1 MTVSKKLGLAFGL
14 VVLISLVGSAISL
27 VNFLKLNQANG
38 WNVHSY
44 QVLRA
49 NDDML
54 TNLVN
59 METGVRGFVVSGEE
73 RFLEPYAAGR
83 KQFANSFDVA
93 RSLTAD
99 NAAQQQRLETLRDM
113 HQKVADID
121 EKLIAMRR
129 DVDAGRQPLDRLI
142 DYFKQGNDKQFM
154 DRYRAISAELSN
166 AEQSLL
172 DQRSGEVS
180 SMTVSTK
187 LALAVS
193 GSLTVVISIVL
204 GVFITRGIMRA
215 LGVSRLRLP
224 KQCNGLR
231 KVIWMRALR
240 LRRMTGRA

>member
-1 MTVSKKLGLAFGL
+1 
-14 VVLISLVGSAISL
+14 
-27 VNFLKLNQANG
+27 
-38 WNVHSY
+38 
-44 QVLRA
+44 
-49 NDDML
+49 
-54 TNLVN
+54 
-59 METGVRGFVVSGEE
+59 
-73 RFLEPYAAGR
+73 
-83 KQFANSFDVA
+83 
-93 RSLTAD
+93 
-99 NAAQQQRLETLRDM
+99 M

-204 GVFITRGIMRA
+204 GVFITDLNWA
-215 LGVSRLRLP
+215 QQL
-224 KQCNGLR
+224 
-231 KVIWMRALR
+231 
-240 LRRMTGRA
+240 